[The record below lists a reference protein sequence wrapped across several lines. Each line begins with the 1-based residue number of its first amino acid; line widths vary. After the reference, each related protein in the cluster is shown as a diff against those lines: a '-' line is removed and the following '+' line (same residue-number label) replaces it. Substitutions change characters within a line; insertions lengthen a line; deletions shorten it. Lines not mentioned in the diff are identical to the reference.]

1 MNRQIKKCLQELN
14 KQSYLNLSTFGNVVT
29 PVLFK
34 KDSMCLRLEDE
45 VISIFLPVSS
55 NGRAY
60 DKIYRLL
67 SELAGILQKLE
78 KENLIYV
85 CSNGSDKELI
95 WYEPFLA
102 SESKGCIDDDKLKD
116 KPGGKIILEGVKI
129 TNPYLYNSLRRYLG
143 GIVIPTSGLDTLVSH
158 RYLLESD
165 YNNWKALL
173 LSRISV
179 WVAIGS
185 IVGATFFNNCFGYSS
200 INDEQYEGI
209 IKNIHISDSL
219 KMKEL
224 ELMDSVIKV
233 LKHKDNG
240 RQIKTIPRK

>member
-14 KQSYLNLSTFGNVVT
+14 RQSFLNLSTLGNVIS
-29 PVLFK
+29 PVLFRK
-34 KDSMCLRLEDE
+34 GKVCLRLENE
-45 VISIFLPVSS
+45 IIYIFLPVSS
-55 NGRAY
+55 DGQKY
-60 DKIYRLL
+60 EKVYRQL
-67 SELAGILQKLE
+67 SELVGLLQKLE

-85 CSNGSDKELI
+85 CPNGSDKELI
-95 WYEPFLA
+95 YYEPFLA
-102 SESKGCIDDDKLKD
+102 SESKGCIDNDKLKD
-116 KPGGKIILEGVKI
+116 KPCGKIILDGVKI

-143 GIVIPTSGLDTLVSH
+143 SIVIPASGLDTLVSH

-173 LSRISV
+173 WSRISV
-179 WVAIGS
+179 CVAIGS

-209 IKNIHISDSL
+209 IKNIHISDSI

-233 LKHKDNG
+233 LKH
-240 RQIKTIPRK
+240 